1 MADSSWEW
9 KQHFLLCFQNIV
21 FYIPWSKGFIHPCL
35 LNEVDILHMSCSTC
49 KVLWLHC
56 VPPFPLF
63 FNLRFTRACV
73 CNNLLKPPLRIFS
86 QYLKT
91 AEKGCFTLK
100 RPYLITVNLKIR
112 LIYILVLATF
122 RFSGSRLGASSVQG
136 CWIMRVSQR
145 ADCYWLLAGMTFVS
159 HGNSTYP

>member
-1 MADSSWEW
+1 MAF
-9 KQHFLLCFQNIV
+9 H
-21 FYIPWSKGFIHPCL
+21 
-35 LNEVDILHMSCSTC
+35 ILHKLSSSIGFTRHVSMQSCLITVCFNPSSFN
-49 KVLWLHC
+49 LHFTELRAANNC
-56 VPPFPLF
+56 LGPPF
-63 FNLRFTRACV
+63 
-73 CNNLLKPPLRIFS
+73 RIFP

-122 RFSGSRLGASSVQG
+122 GFSGRLEPNGQG
-136 CWIMRVSQR
+136 CWIMRVSLR
-145 ADCYWLLAGMTFVS
+145 GCWLHVGMTFVS